1 MPSLHPLV
9 GIISGPARSLPY
21 TKKGCDIMD
30 YTCLDA
36 LPDVLRVEEVAK
48 VLRISR
54 SSAYS
59 LAHSQN
65 FPVINPLGGK
75 SMRIPKGAFIKWLES
90 HTQY

>member
-1 MPSLHPLV
+1 MNT
-9 GIISGPARSLPY
+9 Y
-21 TKKGCDIMD
+21 TKLED
-30 YTCLDA
+30 
-36 LPDVLRVEEVAK
+36 LPEVLRIEEVAK

-75 SMRIPKGAFIKWLES
+75 SMRIPKDAFIKWLES